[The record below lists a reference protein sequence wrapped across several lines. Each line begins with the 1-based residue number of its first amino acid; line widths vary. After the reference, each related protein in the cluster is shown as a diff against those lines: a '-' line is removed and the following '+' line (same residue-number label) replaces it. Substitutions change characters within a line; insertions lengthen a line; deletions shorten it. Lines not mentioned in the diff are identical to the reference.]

1 MFTNRYNQ
9 KLQHDHQWKKNFGKV
24 IDFDI
29 KHCKENIKLST
40 GQGEDYTRRCLLDYN
55 YIKNNDGLM
64 AVDISRKKELVADPK
79 KIQQIEFVRQLKK
92 TDANDNAID
101 TDHDLLR
108 LF

>member
-1 MFTNRYNQ
+1 
-9 KLQHDHQWKKNFGKV
+9 
-24 IDFDI
+24 
-29 KHCKENIKLST
+29 
-40 GQGEDYTRRCLLDYN
+40 
-55 YIKNNDGLM
+55 M